1 MVYETGEKMDE
12 ESIDGYVSKDNI
24 YRLIATQFLFDP
36 TLTDHERELIVKIGI
51 AIKDMP
57 NEI

>member
-1 MVYETGEKMDE
+1 MDE

-24 YRLIATQFLFDP
+24 YRLIATQFLFDS
-36 TLTDHERELIVKIGI
+36 TLTNHERELIVKIGI

-57 NEI
+57 NEINQ

>member
-1 MVYETGEKMDE
+1 MDE

-24 YRLIATQFLFDP
+24 YRLISTQFLFDP

-57 NEI
+57 NEIDQ